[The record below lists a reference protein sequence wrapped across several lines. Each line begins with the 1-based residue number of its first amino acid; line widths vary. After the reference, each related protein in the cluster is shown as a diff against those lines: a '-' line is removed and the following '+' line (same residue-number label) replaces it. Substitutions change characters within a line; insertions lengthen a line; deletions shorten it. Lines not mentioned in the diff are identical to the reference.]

1 MKKRKPVS
9 SAKAQVIIFK
19 FDDVIELGANG
30 GGPVSPRWRRVT
42 DYIEKNHLKASS
54 GVICDSLEGDQP
66 AYFKWIKEHHK
77 NGAVEFWLHGYRTH
91 ARHPEDK
98 TGEFEQ
104 GTWQEHKA
112 LLDRCER
119 LAREKLGFEFAAFGP
134 HWSSTT
140 EATDRA
146 LEAVPQVKIWLCGPK
161 KPKYFS
167 RLSLPRVMSLEDP
180 IFVPDFKKFARTYKK
195 LAAGLDMLVLQGHP
209 DLWKV
214 ETKWEGFFK
223 IVEFLK
229 SKGCVFMTPSEYLAH
244 ISKKGK

>member
-1 MKKRKPVS
+1 MKKRKPVFP
-9 SAKAQVIIFK
+9 AKAQVIVFK
-19 FDDVIELGANG
+19 FDDVTELGAVA
-30 GGPVSPRWRRVT
+30 GGPVSPRWQRMT

-54 GVICDSLEGDQP
+54 GVICDSLEGEQP
-66 AYFKWIKEHHK
+66 AYFRWIKEHHK
-77 NGAVEFWLHGYRTH
+77 KRAIEFWHHGYRTH
-91 ARHPEDK
+91 ARNPEDK

-112 LLDRCER
+112 LLDRGER
-119 LAREKLGFEFAAFGP
+119 LAKEKLGFEFAAFGP

-146 LEAVPQVKIWLCGPK
+146 LEAVPQIKIWLYGPN

-167 RLSLPRVMSLEDP
+167 RLSLPRVMGLENP
-180 IFVPDFKKFARTYKK
+180 IFVPDFEKFQGSYNE
-195 LAAGLDMLVLQGHP
+195 LAAGLPVLVLQGHP
-209 DLWKV
+209 DQWKV

-229 SKGCVFMTPSEYLAH
+229 SKGCVFMTPSEYLARV
-244 ISKKGK
+244 SNEGK

>member
-1 MKKRKPVS
+1 MAKKKPVGP
-9 SAKAQVIIFK
+9 AQGQIIIFK
-19 FDDVIELGANG
+19 FDDVIAGWENKNDVV
-30 GGPVSPRWRRVT
+30 PPRWQRMT
-42 DYIEKNHLKASS
+42 DYIEKNRLKASS
-54 GVICDSLEGDQP
+54 GVICESLEGGNP
-66 AYFKWIKEHHK
+66 AYFDWLKEHHK
-77 NGAVEFWLHGYRTH
+77 KGAMEFWHHGYHMRN
-91 ARHPEDK
+91 AEEK
-98 TGEFEQ
+98 TGEFDQ

-112 LLDRCER
+112 LLDLGEK

-146 LEAVPQVKIWLCGPK
+146 LEAVPQIKVWLYGPK

-167 RLSLPRVMSLEDP
+167 RLSLSRVMGLENP
-180 IFVPDFKKFARTYKK
+180 IFVPDFEKFQSTYNQ
-195 LAAGLDMLVLQGHP
+195 LAAELPMLVLQGHP
-209 DLWKV
+209 DQWKV

-223 IVEFLK
+223 IVEFLQ